1 MLRLNLQAKNRAAT
15 ATSAFLLMTIC
26 ANNCKNTLLISAVI
40 LWYIY
45 IYMVYPLNEPSSQYA
60 RGTLV

>member
-45 IYMVYPLNEPSSQYA
+45 IYGLSTQ
-60 RGTLV
+60 